1 MPTQKIHPFVLCG
14 GVGTRLWPLS
24 RAGTAKQIVPV
35 LEDETLLHKTV
46 ARIESS
52 DFFATPTVIGSYN
65 DRFILREQLAD
76 MGSAARIVVEPE
88 RRDTLAAVVLAAE
101 IAATEDAEAIVAV
114 LPADHLIDC
123 PEIFAKTIRSAG
135 QAISDGG
142 IAVIG
147 IKPFEPSDAYGYI
160 RPAAEISDG
169 VFKVAQFVEKPDVE
183 TAKHLIEDQLC
194 LWNAGIFCFRAGWLI
209 EAVRSIE
216 PETAQAVRR
225 SVQDGGEDLG
235 FFVPSKSFAEA
246 RKISFDHGFMEKT
259 SAAVV
264 VPSDLVW
271 SDLGDWKS
279 VWSVADKDADGVAVI
294 GDAITMD
301 TRNTLIHASSR
312 MVCTIGVDNLAV
324 IETADAVLVVSLDSA
339 QGVKGLVKLLEE
351 RERKEALEHLRCYRP
366 WGWYQTTDLGERF
379 RVKRIGVK
387 PGAKLSLQ
395 RHHHRS
401 EHWVVVR
408 GTAEVTIG
416 ETVKKL
422 HENESVYIPIGEVHR
437 LSNPGRI
444 PVELIEVQS
453 GSYLEEDDIERLE
466 DVFGRVEDMAAHKER
481 LVG

>member
-1 MPTQKIHPFVLCG
+1 M
-14 GVGTRLWPLS
+14 
-24 RAGTAKQIVPV
+24 
-35 LEDETLLHKTV
+35 
-46 ARIESS
+46 
-52 DFFATPTVIGSYN
+52 
-65 DRFILREQLAD
+65 
-76 MGSAARIVVEPE
+76 
-88 RRDTLAAVVLAAE
+88 
-101 IAATEDAEAIVAV
+101 
-114 LPADHLIDC
+114 
-123 PEIFAKTIRSAG
+123 
-135 QAISDGG
+135 
-142 IAVIG
+142 
-147 IKPFEPSDAYGYI
+147 
-160 RPAAEISDG
+160 
-169 VFKVAQFVEKPDVE
+169 
-183 TAKHLIEDQLC
+183 
-194 LWNAGIFCFRAGWLI
+194 
-209 EAVRSIE
+209 
-216 PETAQAVRR
+216 
-225 SVQDGGEDLG
+225 
-235 FFVPSKSFAEA
+235 
-246 RKISFDHGFMEKT
+246 
-259 SAAVV
+259 
-264 VPSDLVW
+264 
-271 SDLGDWKS
+271 
-279 VWSVADKDADGVAVI
+279 AVI

>member
-235 FFVPSKSFAEA
+235 SFVPS
-246 RKISFDHGFMEKT
+246 
-259 SAAVV
+259 
-264 VPSDLVW
+264 
-271 SDLGDWKS
+271 
-279 VWSVADKDADGVAVI
+279 
-294 GDAITMD
+294 
-301 TRNTLIHASSR
+301 
-312 MVCTIGVDNLAV
+312 
-324 IETADAVLVVSLDSA
+324 
-339 QGVKGLVKLLEE
+339 
-351 RERKEALEHLRCYRP
+351 
-366 WGWYQTTDLGERF
+366 
-379 RVKRIGVK
+379 
-387 PGAKLSLQ
+387 
-395 RHHHRS
+395 
-401 EHWVVVR
+401 
-408 GTAEVTIG
+408 
-416 ETVKKL
+416 
-422 HENESVYIPIGEVHR
+422 
-437 LSNPGRI
+437 
-444 PVELIEVQS
+444 
-453 GSYLEEDDIERLE
+453 
-466 DVFGRVEDMAAHKER
+466 
-481 LVG
+481 